1 MENHQK
7 PSPPGIIS
15 EAMRQK
21 AKVCETIAQDKT
33 QESLTGESSEK
44 AVNEEAAKAWLEKSR
59 VWAEAEAMVRANP
72 TDPVPPAR

>member
-1 MENHQK
+1 MQ
-7 PSPPGIIS
+7 
-15 EAMRQK
+15 QK

-44 AVNEEAAKAWLEKSR
+44 AVNEEAAKAWREKSR
-59 VWAEAEAMVRANP
+59 VWAEAEAMVRAGS